1 MTSYDYITFDPI
13 GLFQRNRFSKIVSL
27 KNTLQYKFLKEL
39 TVEDLQDDKKA
50 LEKLNK
56 CWKVFV
62 RYLKQLEFETMVDDL
77 IQYPGLKQNF
87 HNALL
92 EKMPDLVIEN
102 WVDIFQVMKEYSV
115 WWQDNLTA
123 FENIVDKFKM
133 QLDDEYYKF
142 IECVETGTEY
152 EGFTI
157 NKLPLKILRTT
168 TTEQLQN
175 YDSKWVKE
183 KKKNMVSNLSRV
195 SYYLSNWLHYM
206 SDKVINWLG
215 EFKKLYECEQEEL
228 QSAIGYIN
236 GVNFLEIDS
245 YEKFAYDMISFCRN
259 STRQAYFTDNFY
271 NVKLLTARIG
281 GLSILQWIEQVY
293 FKQKDSEKGFYNT
306 DKVGWFVNQYLVFA
320 KNLGYDI
327 GDTDFVDFINTLVK
341 QYVPLDQYAADEWK
355 EKFDSLTLQYND
367 LKEKFDVLYEELPK
381 QHKSIA
387 LKLIDCIEN
396 LDGDL
401 YQRLMEYLKHYKE
414 SFDLQTIEAL
424 EFLLQRTSE
433 AIESAAEAAKQQREK
448 IYQVLIALGKQVNV
462 DVERE
467 LANGN
472 NFTINDVA
480 DFIMNQFDLAIMH
493 INSEIVTLR
502 NEKSQDTQTINNQNQ
517 TIEKQNQAI
526 AEKDQAIINQNQA
539 IENQNQAIAE
549 KDQAI
554 INQNQTIEKQNQAII
569 NQNQA
574 IEDKEKEIKLLKQ
587 KMEETKKAAE
597 DLIKKDEY
605 ISKSEKYLKIVKDNQ
620 DLKNIITEMK
630 KKNEELSNQINNSLQ
645 QFEMN
650 QIKAKELKDK
660 EDNLNK
666 KEANLKDKEANL
678 KDKEDNLNDQETKID
693 EKVKNGNE
701 LLESF
706 KESVD
711 KRLEELIIHLPADIG
726 PDIRNFRTIFF
737 QKFKE
742 SYPNIVIKFNPEH
755 DSTNDIKIGSK
766 TVIEWHEYYLDKVNT
781 KVIEDDFNPEGTLVT
796 STQRVYEEQQ
806 IMTLIRDQKSRG
818 IYLDFTSFKLAIIN
832 CAFDE
837 SQRRYFKDRFNHIKI
852 GTAIFGTKTIDEW
865 YTVLASVIFSHEE

>member
-123 FENIVDKFKM
+123 FENIVDKFKI

-236 GVNFLEIDS
+236 DVSFLEIDS

-526 AEKDQAIINQNQA
+526 AEKDQAIINQNQ
-539 IENQNQAIAE
+539 
-549 KDQAI
+549 
-554 INQNQTIEKQNQAII
+554 TIEKQNQAII

-587 KMEETKKAAE
+587 KMEETKKTAE
-597 DLIKKDEY
+597 ELIKKDEY
-605 ISKSEKYLKIVKDNQ
+605 ISKSEKYLKLVKDNQ
-620 DLKNIITEMK
+620 DLKKLITEIK

-678 KDKEDNLNDQETKID
+678 KDKEVNLNEQETKID

-818 IYLDFTSFKLAIIN
+818 VYLDFTSFKLAIIN

>member
-123 FENIVDKFKM
+123 FENIVDKFKI

-157 NKLPLKILRTT
+157 NKLPLKILRST

-236 GVNFLEIDS
+236 GVSFLEIDS

-539 IENQNQAIAE
+539 IE
-549 KDQAI
+549 
-554 INQNQTIEKQNQAII
+554 
-569 NQNQA
+569 
-574 IEDKEKEIKLLKQ
+574 DKEKEIKLLKQ
-587 KMEETKKAAE
+587 KMEETKKTAE
-597 DLIKKDEY
+597 ELIKKDEY
-605 ISKSEKYLKIVKDNQ
+605 ISKSEKYLKLVKDNQ
-620 DLKNIITEMK
+620 DLKKLITEIK

-666 KEANLKDKEANL
+666 KEANL

-818 IYLDFTSFKLAIIN
+818 VYLDFTSFKLAIIN

>member
-123 FENIVDKFKM
+123 FENIVDKFKI

-157 NKLPLKILRTT
+157 NKLPLKILRST

-236 GVNFLEIDS
+236 GVSFLEIDS

-327 GDTDFVDFINTLVK
+327 GDIDFVDFINTLVK

-424 EFLLQRTSE
+424 EFLLQRTTE

-526 AEKDQAIINQNQA
+526 AEKDQAIINQNQ
-539 IENQNQAIAE
+539 
-549 KDQAI
+549 
-554 INQNQTIEKQNQAII
+554 TIGKQNQAII

-587 KMEETKKAAE
+587 KMEETKKTAE
-597 DLIKKDEY
+597 ELIKKDEY
-605 ISKSEKYLKIVKDNQ
+605 ISKSEKYLKLVKDNQ
-620 DLKNIITEMK
+620 DLKKLITEIK

-678 KDKEDNLNDQETKID
+678 KDKEVNLNEQETKID

-818 IYLDFTSFKLAIIN
+818 VYLDFTSFKLAIIN

>member
-123 FENIVDKFKM
+123 FENIVDKFKI

-157 NKLPLKILRTT
+157 NKLPLKILRST

-236 GVNFLEIDS
+236 GVSFLEIDS

-433 AIESAAEAAKQQREK
+433 AIESAVEAAKQQREK

-526 AEKDQAIINQNQA
+526 
-539 IENQNQAIAE
+539 
-549 KDQAI
+549 
-554 INQNQTIEKQNQAII
+554 I

-587 KMEETKKAAE
+587 KMEETKKTAE
-597 DLIKKDEY
+597 ELIKKDEY
-605 ISKSEKYLKIVKDNQ
+605 ISKSEKYLKLVKDNQ
-620 DLKNIITEMK
+620 DLKKLITEIK

-678 KDKEDNLNDQETKID
+678 KDKEVNLNEQETKID

-818 IYLDFTSFKLAIIN
+818 VYLDFTSFKLAIIN

>member
-123 FENIVDKFKM
+123 FENIVDKFKI

-236 GVNFLEIDS
+236 GVSFLEIDS

-539 IENQNQAIAE
+539 I
-549 KDQAI
+549 D
-554 INQNQTIEKQNQAII
+554 KQNQAII

-587 KMEETKKAAE
+587 KMEETKKTAE
-597 DLIKKDEY
+597 ELIKKDEY
-605 ISKSEKYLKIVKDNQ
+605 ISKSEKYLKLVKDNQ
-620 DLKNIITEMK
+620 DLKKLITEIK
-630 KKNEELSNQINNSLQ
+630 KKNEELSNQINHSLQ

-678 KDKEDNLNDQETKID
+678 KDKEVNLNEQETKID

-818 IYLDFTSFKLAIIN
+818 VYLDFTSFKLAIIN

>member
-123 FENIVDKFKM
+123 FENIVDKFKI

-236 GVNFLEIDS
+236 GASFLEIDS

-433 AIESAAEAAKQQREK
+433 AIESAVEAAKQQREK

-526 AEKDQAIINQNQA
+526 AEKDQAIINQNQ
-539 IENQNQAIAE
+539 
-549 KDQAI
+549 
-554 INQNQTIEKQNQAII
+554 TIEKQNQAII

-587 KMEETKKAAE
+587 KMEETKKTAE
-597 DLIKKDEY
+597 ELIKKDEY
-605 ISKSEKYLKIVKDNQ
+605 ISKSEKYLKLVKDNQ
-620 DLKNIITEMK
+620 DLKKLITEIK

-678 KDKEDNLNDQETKID
+678 KDKEVNLNEQETKID

-818 IYLDFTSFKLAIIN
+818 VYLDFTSFKLAIIN

>member
-123 FENIVDKFKM
+123 FENIVDKFKI

-236 GVNFLEIDS
+236 DVSFLEIDS

-526 AEKDQAIINQNQA
+526 
-539 IENQNQAIAE
+539 
-549 KDQAI
+549 
-554 INQNQTIEKQNQAII
+554 I

-587 KMEETKKAAE
+587 KMEETKKTAE
-597 DLIKKDEY
+597 ELIKKDEY
-605 ISKSEKYLKIVKDNQ
+605 ISKSEKYLKLVKDNQ
-620 DLKNIITEMK
+620 DLKKLITEIK

-678 KDKEDNLNDQETKID
+678 KDKEVNLNEQETKID

-818 IYLDFTSFKLAIIN
+818 VYLDFTSFKLAIIN

>member
-123 FENIVDKFKM
+123 FENIVDKFKI

-236 GVNFLEIDS
+236 DVSFLEIDS

-539 IENQNQAIAE
+539 IVNQNQVIAE
-549 KDQAI
+549 KDQT
-554 INQNQTIEKQNQAII
+554 IN

-587 KMEETKKAAE
+587 KMEETKKTAE
-597 DLIKKDEY
+597 ELIKKDEY
-605 ISKSEKYLKIVKDNQ
+605 ISKSEKYLKLVKDNQ
-620 DLKNIITEMK
+620 DLKKLITEIK

-726 PDIRNFRTIFF
+726 PDIRNLRTIFF

-818 IYLDFTSFKLAIIN
+818 VYLDFTSFKLAIIN

>member
-123 FENIVDKFKM
+123 FENIVDKFKI

-236 GVNFLEIDS
+236 DVSFLEIDS

-526 AEKDQAIINQNQA
+526 
-539 IENQNQAIAE
+539 
-549 KDQAI
+549 
-554 INQNQTIEKQNQAII
+554 I

-587 KMEETKKAAE
+587 KMEETKKTAE
-597 DLIKKDEY
+597 ELIKKDEY
-605 ISKSEKYLKIVKDNQ
+605 ISKSEKYLKLVKDNQ
-620 DLKNIITEMK
+620 DLKKLITEIK

-818 IYLDFTSFKLAIIN
+818 VYLDFTSFKLAIIN

>member
-123 FENIVDKFKM
+123 FENIVDKFKI

-157 NKLPLKILRTT
+157 NKLPLKILRST

-236 GVNFLEIDS
+236 GVSFLEIDS

-433 AIESAAEAAKQQREK
+433 AIESAVEAAKQQREK

-526 AEKDQAIINQNQA
+526 
-539 IENQNQAIAE
+539 
-549 KDQAI
+549 
-554 INQNQTIEKQNQAII
+554 I

-587 KMEETKKAAE
+587 KMEETKKTAE
-597 DLIKKDEY
+597 ELIKKDEY
-605 ISKSEKYLKIVKDNQ
+605 ISKSEKYLKLVKDNQ
-620 DLKNIITEMK
+620 DLKKLITEIK

-666 KEANLKDKEANL
+666 KEANL

-711 KRLEELIIHLPADIG
+711 KRLEELIIHLPADNG

-818 IYLDFTSFKLAIIN
+818 VYLDFTSFKLAIIN

>member
-123 FENIVDKFKM
+123 FENIVDKFKI

-206 SDKVINWLG
+206 SDKVLIWLG

-236 GVNFLEIDS
+236 GVSFLEIDS

-526 AEKDQAIINQNQA
+526 AEKDQAIINQNQ
-539 IENQNQAIAE
+539 
-549 KDQAI
+549 
-554 INQNQTIEKQNQAII
+554 TIEKQNQAII

-587 KMEETKKAAE
+587 KMEETKKTAE
-597 DLIKKDEY
+597 ELIKKDEY
-605 ISKSEKYLKIVKDNQ
+605 ISKSEKYLKLVKDNQ
-620 DLKNIITEMK
+620 DLKKLITEIK

-818 IYLDFTSFKLAIIN
+818 VYLDFTSFKLAIIN

>member
-123 FENIVDKFKM
+123 FENIVDKFKI

-157 NKLPLKILRTT
+157 NKLPLKILRST

-236 GVNFLEIDS
+236 GVSFLEIDS

-539 IENQNQAIAE
+539 IE
-549 KDQAI
+549 
-554 INQNQTIEKQNQAII
+554 
-569 NQNQA
+569 
-574 IEDKEKEIKLLKQ
+574 DKEKEIKLLKQ
-587 KMEETKKAAE
+587 KMEETKKTAE
-597 DLIKKDEY
+597 ELIKKDEY
-605 ISKSEKYLKIVKDNQ
+605 ISKSEKYLKLVKDNQ
-620 DLKNIITEMK
+620 DLKKLITEIK

-678 KDKEDNLNDQETKID
+678 KDKEVNLNEQETKID

-818 IYLDFTSFKLAIIN
+818 VYLDFTSFKLAIIN

>member
-123 FENIVDKFKM
+123 FENIVDKFKI

-236 GVNFLEIDS
+236 GVSFLEIDS

-539 IENQNQAIAE
+539 IENQNQAI
-549 KDQAI
+549 
-554 INQNQTIEKQNQAII
+554 I

-587 KMEETKKAAE
+587 KMEETKKTAE
-597 DLIKKDEY
+597 ELIKKDEY
-605 ISKSEKYLKIVKDNQ
+605 ISKSEKYLKLVKDNQ
-620 DLKNIITEMK
+620 DLKKLITEIK

-678 KDKEDNLNDQETKID
+678 KDKEVNLNEQETKID

-818 IYLDFTSFKLAIIN
+818 VYLDFTSFKLAIIN

>member
-123 FENIVDKFKM
+123 FENIVDKFKI

-236 GVNFLEIDS
+236 GVSFLEIDS

-526 AEKDQAIINQNQA
+526 
-539 IENQNQAIAE
+539 
-549 KDQAI
+549 
-554 INQNQTIEKQNQAII
+554 
-569 NQNQA
+569 
-574 IEDKEKEIKLLKQ
+574 EDKEKEIKLLKQ
-587 KMEETKKAAE
+587 KMEETKKTAE
-597 DLIKKDEY
+597 ELIKKDEY
-605 ISKSEKYLKIVKDNQ
+605 ISKSEKYLKLVKDNQ
-620 DLKNIITEMK
+620 DLKKLITEIK

-666 KEANLKDKEANL
+666 KEANLKDKEV
-678 KDKEDNLNDQETKID
+678 NLNEQETKID

-818 IYLDFTSFKLAIIN
+818 VYLDFTSFKLAIIN

>member
-123 FENIVDKFKM
+123 FENIVDKFKI

-526 AEKDQAIINQNQA
+526 AEKDQAIINQNQ
-539 IENQNQAIAE
+539 
-549 KDQAI
+549 
-554 INQNQTIEKQNQAII
+554 TIEKQNQAII

-587 KMEETKKAAE
+587 KMEETKKTAE
-597 DLIKKDEY
+597 ELIKKDEY
-605 ISKSEKYLKIVKDNQ
+605 ISKSEKYLKLVKDNQ
-620 DLKNIITEMK
+620 DLKKLITEIK

-678 KDKEDNLNDQETKID
+678 KDKEVNLNEQETKID

-818 IYLDFTSFKLAIIN
+818 VYLDFTSFKLAIIN

>member
-123 FENIVDKFKM
+123 FENIVDKFKI

-236 GVNFLEIDS
+236 GVSFLEIDS

-526 AEKDQAIINQNQA
+526 AEKDQAIINQNQ
-539 IENQNQAIAE
+539 
-549 KDQAI
+549 
-554 INQNQTIEKQNQAII
+554 TIEKQNQAII

-587 KMEETKKAAE
+587 KMEETKKTAE
-597 DLIKKDEY
+597 ELIKKDEY
-605 ISKSEKYLKIVKDNQ
+605 ISKSEKYLKLVKDNQ
-620 DLKNIITEMK
+620 DLKKLITEIK

-678 KDKEDNLNDQETKID
+678 KDKEVNLNEQETKID

-711 KRLEELIIHLPADIG
+711 KRLEELIIHLPADNG

-818 IYLDFTSFKLAIIN
+818 VYLDFTSFKLAIIN

>member
-1 MTSYDYITFDPI
+1 MTSYDYITFDFI

-27 KNTLQYKFLKEL
+27 KKTLQYKFLKEL

-123 FENIVDKFKM
+123 FENIVDKFKI

-539 IENQNQAIAE
+539 IENQNQAI
-549 KDQAI
+549 
-554 INQNQTIEKQNQAII
+554 I

-587 KMEETKKAAE
+587 KMEETKKTAE
-597 DLIKKDEY
+597 ELIKKDEY
-605 ISKSEKYLKIVKDNQ
+605 ISKSEKYLKLVKDNQ
-620 DLKNIITEMK
+620 DLKKLITEIK

-678 KDKEDNLNDQETKID
+678 KDKEDNLYDKETKID

-726 PDIRNFRTIFF
+726 PDIRNLRTIFF

-818 IYLDFTSFKLAIIN
+818 VYLDFTSFKLAIIN

>member
-1 MTSYDYITFDPI
+1 M
-13 GLFQRNRFSKIVSL
+13 
-27 KNTLQYKFLKEL
+27 
-39 TVEDLQDDKKA
+39 
-50 LEKLNK
+50 
-56 CWKVFV
+56 
-62 RYLKQLEFETMVDDL
+62 KQLEFETMVDDL

-123 FENIVDKFKM
+123 FENIVDKFKI

-236 GVNFLEIDS
+236 GVSFLEIDS

-526 AEKDQAIINQNQA
+526 AEKDQAIINQNQ
-539 IENQNQAIAE
+539 
-549 KDQAI
+549 
-554 INQNQTIEKQNQAII
+554 TIEKQNQAII

-587 KMEETKKAAE
+587 KMEETKKTAE
-597 DLIKKDEY
+597 ELIKKDEY
-605 ISKSEKYLKIVKDNQ
+605 ISKSEKYLKLVKDNQ
-620 DLKNIITEMK
+620 DLKKLITEIK

-666 KEANLKDKEANL
+666 KEANL

-818 IYLDFTSFKLAIIN
+818 VYLDFTSFKLAIIN

>member
-123 FENIVDKFKM
+123 FENIVDKFKI

-236 GVNFLEIDS
+236 GVSFLEIDS

-526 AEKDQAIINQNQA
+526 AEKDQAIINQNQ
-539 IENQNQAIAE
+539 
-549 KDQAI
+549 
-554 INQNQTIEKQNQAII
+554 TIEKQNQAII
-569 NQNQA
+569 KQNQA

-587 KMEETKKAAE
+587 KMEETKKTAE
-597 DLIKKDEY
+597 ELIKKDEY
-605 ISKSEKYLKIVKDNQ
+605 ISKSEKYLKLVKDNQ
-620 DLKNIITEMK
+620 DLKKLITEIK

-678 KDKEDNLNDQETKID
+678 KDKEVNLNEQETKID

-818 IYLDFTSFKLAIIN
+818 VYLDFTSFKLAIIN

>member
-123 FENIVDKFKM
+123 FENIVDKFKI

-236 GVNFLEIDS
+236 GVSFLEIDS

-424 EFLLQRTSE
+424 EFLLQRTTE

-526 AEKDQAIINQNQA
+526 
-539 IENQNQAIAE
+539 
-549 KDQAI
+549 
-554 INQNQTIEKQNQAII
+554 I

-587 KMEETKKAAE
+587 KMEETKKTAE
-597 DLIKKDEY
+597 ELIKKDEY
-605 ISKSEKYLKIVKDNQ
+605 ISKSEKYLKLVKDNQ
-620 DLKNIITEMK
+620 DLKKLITEIK

-678 KDKEDNLNDQETKID
+678 KDKEVNLNEQETKID

-796 STQRVYEEQQ
+796 STQRGV
-806 IMTLIRDQKSRG
+806 
-818 IYLDFTSFKLAIIN
+818 YLDFTSFKLAIIN